1 MISIKCD
8 ICGAQWDGEEC
19 ANKLSKRHNY
29 APVKDFESDVEIIR
43 QVSKER
49 AEFRLLD
56 GRIVVADATI
66 KLSQTVPFK
75 DFSNMETIWSVDL
88 CNDCLVAVATGAVK
102 S

>member
-8 ICGAQWDGEEC
+8 ICGVQWDGEDC
-19 ANKLSKRHNY
+19 AKKFSRRHHY
-29 APVKDFESDVEIIR
+29 TPVKDFKSDIEVMR
-43 QVSKER
+43 HVTKER

-56 GRIVVADATI
+56 GRLIVADVTI
-66 KLSQTVPFK
+66 KLSQSVPFL
-75 DFSNMETIWSVDL
+75 DFPNRETILDVDL